1 MSVRPVRIV
10 LALTLLATVAAA
22 LYPTEEPNIVSPV
35 ARGASAGSAI
45 GAAAAA
51 ATAAPEAAPQTRQPA
66 AASAAASGN
75 GADSL
80 PAAAAASG
88 IAVLDIARLRR
99 PPSVIEGGNPFVLP
113 PPPAPPAP
121 KPAKVA
127 APPPPPPPMAPP
139 LPFRMVGSIDEE
151 GKVTVFAERAN
162 GDVVALRVAEI
173 VDNTYRVDSIDAR
186 TMTLT
191 YLPLGQKQTLP
202 LGEAIR

>member
-1 MSVRPVRIV
+1 MSPRPLRIV
-10 LALTLLATVAAA
+10 LALAFSVTVAAA
-22 LYPTEEPNIVSPV
+22 LFPTEEPSIVGPV
-35 ARGASAGSAI
+35 ARGVPTSGAI

-51 ATAAPEAAPQTRQPA
+51 PTEAAPQSRP
-66 AASAAASGN
+66 SATAYAPASGN
-75 GADSL
+75 APDSN
-80 PAAAAASG
+80 PAGGAAAG
-88 IAVLDIARLRR
+88 IAILDIARLRR
-99 PPSVIEGGNPFVLP
+99 PPSVIQGGDPFVLP

-121 KPAKVA
+121 KPGKAA

-139 LPFRMVGSIDEE
+139 LPFRMVGSIDED